1 MHGNVGGIGVSP
13 ALLFAASVITS
24 RYLAVYSWYECGGD
38 GCGLVVKTP
47 PMQRGYSRLRATN
60 VVGAACMSEDGSC
73 WWLGSVPAS
82 TVIRLVGPQTGKE
95 PATNRESS
103 AGTAGGQQS
112 GSGGTG
118 VLLGR
123 WLGGNHL
130 PDTYFSAGG
139 RE

>member
-1 MHGNVGGIGVSP
+1 MRVLA
-13 ALLFAASVITS
+13 ALCCE
-24 RYLAVYSWYECGGD
+24 YSGACWSEQEW
-38 GCGLVVKTP
+38 GLV
-47 PMQRGYSRLRATN
+47 A
-60 VVGAACMSEDGSC
+60 VGLVAA
-73 WWLGSVPAS
+73 LV
-82 TVIRLVGPQTGKE
+82 VIRLVGPQTGKE